1 MPSFRMHE
9 TIDPT
14 VYRDEQNG
22 RASFRRGA
30 LIGFATTPLPLV
42 YQLQAMMLARPVHPI
57 VVGFADKVAR

>member
-14 VYRDEQNG
+14 VDRDEQNG
-22 RASFRRGA
+22 GERFRSERY
-30 LIGFATTPLPLV
+30 IGFDFGIPLL
-42 YQLQAMMLARPVHPI
+42 LQVHAMMLARPVRPI